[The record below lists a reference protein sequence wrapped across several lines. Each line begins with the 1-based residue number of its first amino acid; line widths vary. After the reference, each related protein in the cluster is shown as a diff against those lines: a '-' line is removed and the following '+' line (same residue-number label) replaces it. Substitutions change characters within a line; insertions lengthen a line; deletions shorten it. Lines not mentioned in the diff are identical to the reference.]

1 MHFEILVED
10 QSGKKMLDLL
20 VPQIIGTEHTF
31 CVHFYKG
38 IGHIPKSLRGRTD
51 PKKRILLDQLP
62 RLLAGYGKT
71 FASWPANCQGAVI
84 VVCDLDDKCLKSFRQ
99 ELLTILSICD
109 PKPETRFCIAI
120 EEGEAWFLG
129 DIPAIKAVY
138 PKVKNTVFSE
148 YENDSIC
155 GTWETLA
162 DAIYSGGSK
171 ALKSLGWQSIGIENP
186 NGQSLL
192 RHIWMWSKTA
202 LQAFLISGQSCGRW
216 QSIHRKC
223 QNSRYSG
230 GSKLQ
235 EFKYTVTGTLTAP
248 TNY

>member
-20 VPQIIGTEHTF
+20 VPKIIGTEHTF

-38 IGHIPKSLRGRTD
+38 IGHIPKSLRGKTD
-51 PKKRILLDQLP
+51 PKKRILLDRLP

-71 FASWPANCQGAVI
+71 FSSWPANCQGAVI

-99 ELLTILSICD
+99 ELLTILSTCN
-109 PKPETRFCIAI
+109 PPPETRFCIAI

-129 DIPAIKAVY
+129 DIPAIKAAY
-138 PKVKNTVFSE
+138 PKGKDTVFSA
-148 YENDSIC
+148 YDNDSIC

-171 ALKSLGWQSIGIENP
+171 ALKSQGWQCIGIEK
-186 NGQSLL
+186 
-192 RHIWMWSKTA
+192 SKWA
-202 LQAFLISGQSCGRW
+202 E
-216 QSIHRKC
+216 SITPYMNVE
-223 QNSRYSG
+223 QNSSPSFSYFRT
-230 GSKLQ
+230 KLR
-235 EFKYTVTGTLTAP
+235 TLADHSS
-248 TNY
+248 